1 MVQVSGK
8 SSETECGIKLTR
20 EWIGNQ
26 GEVTDLE
33 IVSTSGRPSHLAV
46 ATNSAVVRIYSLA
59 SRGCEAALFGHSDMV
74 LALDL
79 VPAGEGQAILAS
91 ASKDCT
97 FRIWRLR
104 VSSQLDLF
112 ICHPKNPHILKSIT
126 AVRDRID

>member
-1 MVQVSGK
+1 VAITDVYHESVHTTLLYMAQVSGNNG
-8 SSETECGIKLTR
+8 ETKWNINMTR

-46 ATNSAVVRIYSLA
+46 ATNSAVVRIYNLA

-79 VPAGEGQAILAS
+79 VPAGDGQAILAS

-97 FRIWRLR
+97 FRIWRLQ
-104 VSSQLDLF
+104 VCSQL
-112 ICHPKNPHILKSIT
+112 
-126 AVRDRID
+126 